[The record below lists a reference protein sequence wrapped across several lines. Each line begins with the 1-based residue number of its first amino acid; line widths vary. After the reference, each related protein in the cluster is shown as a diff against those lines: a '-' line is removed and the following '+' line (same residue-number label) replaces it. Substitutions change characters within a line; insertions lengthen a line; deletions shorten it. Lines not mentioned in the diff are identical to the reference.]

1 MKAVSLLLTLNK
13 VSFLIRTSSGAK
25 DTPDE
30 IVYFSKAT
38 LAEILFFYL
47 FIYFLT
53 N

>member
-25 DTPDE
+25 DTRDE

-38 LAEILFFYL
+38 LAEILFIYL